1 MEVGTGRVESPSED
15 GKRSIKSFVLRGSR
29 LAPYQKE
36 ALGIYSKQYTIAF
49 QDRPI
54 DFSEVFGNSN
64 PVILEIGFG
73 MGHTTERI
81 ATQMPLSNFLAIEVF
96 LNGFTKLLSAVGRQE
111 ISNLKLM
118 RFDAVEVLKTMI
130 PDGSISG
137 FHIFFPDPW
146 PKKRHRDR
154 RLVRQEFLQTAL
166 YYLRPGGDFYFSTDF
181 QDYAE
186 DVAALLPEMTG
197 YVNVLDQPLVTELP
211 GYPLSKYMRR
221 FLQQGQ
227 PIHFIHYRR
236 DPHLPPEGVAPP
248 TIDTGF
254 RLHWRRVEHA

>member
-1 MEVGTGRVESPSED
+1 MTQRMIEITSPIFFPLPRDPEEGADLSALFPQQ
-15 GKRSIKSFVLRGSR
+15 RP
-29 LAPYQKE
+29 LA
-36 ALGIYSKQYTIAF
+36 
-49 QDRPI
+49 
-54 DFSEVFGNSN
+54 
-64 PVILEIGFG
+64 LEIGCGIGDFIVQLARLRP
-73 MGHTTERI
+73 E
-81 ATQMPLSNFLAIEVF
+81 LNFLAIDIY
-96 LNGFTKLLSAVGRQE
+96 NKGC
-111 ISNLKLM
+111 
-118 RFDAVEVLKTMI
+118 LKTCNRI
-130 PDGSISG
+130 ERAELNNVRVLRAEARYLLTHYLPPESLAAIY
-137 FHIFFPDPW
+137 INCPDPW

>member
-1 MEVGTGRVESPSED
+1 MTQRMIQITSPIFFPLPRDPEEGMDLSALFPE
-15 GKRSIKSFVLRGSR
+15 KRP
-29 LAPYQKE
+29 LA
-36 ALGIYSKQYTIAF
+36 
-49 QDRPI
+49 
-54 DFSEVFGNSN
+54 
-64 PVILEIGFG
+64 LEIGCGIGDFIVQLARLRP
-73 MGHTTERI
+73 E
-81 ATQMPLSNFLAIEVF
+81 LNFLAIDIY
-96 LNGFTKLLSAVGRQE
+96 NKGC
-111 ISNLKLM
+111 
-118 RFDAVEVLKTMI
+118 LKTCNRI
-130 PDGSISG
+130 ERAELSNVRVLRAEARYLLTHYLPPESLAAIY
-137 FHIFFPDPW
+137 INCPDPW
-146 PKKRHRDR
+146 PKKRHRER

-236 DPHLPPEGVAPP
+236 DPHLPPKSVMPP
-248 TIDTGF
+248 AIDPGF
-254 RLHWRRVEHA
+254 RLHWRRVEHV

>member
-1 MEVGTGRVESPSED
+1 MTQRMIEITSPIFSPLPRDPEEGTDLSALFPE
-15 GKRSIKSFVLRGSR
+15 KRP
-29 LAPYQKE
+29 LA
-36 ALGIYSKQYTIAF
+36 
-49 QDRPI
+49 
-54 DFSEVFGNSN
+54 
-64 PVILEIGFG
+64 LEIGCGIGDFIVQLARLRP
-73 MGHTTERI
+73 E
-81 ATQMPLSNFLAIEVF
+81 LNFLAIGIYNKGCHKTCKKVELSGLSNIRV
-96 LNGFTKLLSAVGRQE
+96 LRAEARYLLTHYLPPESLAA
-111 ISNLKLM
+111 IYINC
-118 RFDAVEVLKTMI
+118 
-130 PDGSISG
+130 
-137 FHIFFPDPW
+137 PDPW

-197 YVNVLDQPLVTELP
+197 YLNVLDRPLVNELP

-236 DPHLPPEGVAPP
+236 DPQLLPESVAPP
-248 TIDTGF
+248 TIDPGF
-254 RLHWRRVEHA
+254 RLIWRRVEHA